1 MAELSNEDLKA
12 VPASERSWTTWN
24 YAALWIGMS
33 ICIPTYQLAAGYIT
47 NGMNWKQAIFTVLL
61 GNLVVLV
68 PMILNGH
75 AGAKYGIPFPVFARA
90 SFGTTGANV
99 PAILRAIVACGWFGI
114 QTWIGGASLAVVVEK
129 TFWPGIAETSFV
141 DEVLGVAEKGPVH
154 YKGKVDPKV
163 VKHVVVNEQR
173 VALSADGG
181 FEATA
186 VRDPKSHTILVGT
199 VDHDGKIAKPDKV
212 RVPAGALDVRLGDF
226 ICFMA
231 FWLVNMVIVW
241 AGIESIRK
249 LLVIKSVFLPSATA
263 ALLFWAY
270 SAAGGFG
277 PMLTQGSRFANTSEF
292 LDVFIPSVTGAVG
305 FWATLSLNIPDF
317 TRYAKG
323 QKEQVLGQ
331 ALGLPTS
338 MTAVAFVGVAVTSA
352 TMVLPAFHGQAQW
365 DPKEIVKTFE
375 SPILVGIAMFCV
387 VLSTLATNIA
397 ANIVSPANDFSN
409 LSPKKISFRTGG
421 YITGLVG
428 IFMFPWKLLEDPTG
442 YIFTWLLGYSA
453 LLGPIGGI
461 LIADY
466 FVIRRKALDV
476 DDLYSPVGR
485 YRYNGGWNPAALIAL
500 VVGILPNV
508 PGFLMQIAP
517 NLAKGLPAFFATVFG
532 FAWFVGFGLSAV
544 VYIVLMKM
552 RGADAMRDG
561 KAAI

>member
-1 MAELSNEDLKA
+1 MSELTNEDLKA
-12 VPASERSWTTWN
+12 VPQSERSWTTWN

-33 ICIPTYQLAAGYIT
+33 ICIPTYQLASGYIKD
-47 NGMNWKQAIFTVLL
+47 GMNWKQAIFTVLL
-61 GNLVVLV
+61 GNLVVLI

-75 AGAKYGIPFPVFARA
+75 AGARYGIPFPVFARA
-90 SFGTTGANV
+90 SFGTKGANV

-114 QTWIGGASLAVVVEK
+114 QTWIGGASMAVVLEK
-129 TFWPGIAETSFV
+129 TVWPGIAQTQFI
-141 DEVLGVAEKGPVH
+141 DESLGIAERGPVRF
-154 YKGKVDPKV
+154 KGKVDPRTTKT
-163 VKHVVVNEQR
+163 VVVSGQHARLND
-173 VALSADGG
+173 DGSY
-181 FEATA
+181 EVYP
-186 VRDPKSHTILVGT
+186 VRDANHQVEIAVASTSGVLTTSKQKVNVG
-199 VDHDGKIAKPDKV
+199 P
-212 RVPAGALDVRLGDF
+212 LDVRLGDF
-226 ICFMA
+226 LCFLG

-249 LLVIKSVFLPSATA
+249 LLVVKSIFLPSATA

-270 SAAGGFG
+270 NAAGGFG
-277 PMLTQGSRFANTSEF
+277 PMLSQGSRFANTSEF

-338 MTAVAFVGVAVTSA
+338 MTAVAFVGVVVTSA
-352 TMVLPAFHGQAQW
+352 TIVLPAFNGQPEW
-365 DPKEIVKTFE
+365 DPKEIVKKFD
-375 SPILVGIAMFCV
+375 SAVIVAVAMFCV

-409 LSPKKISFRTGG
+409 LAPSRISFRTGG
-421 YITGLVG
+421 YITGIVG
-428 IFMFPWKLLEDPTG
+428 IFMLPWKLLEDPTG
-442 YIFTWLLGYSA
+442 YIFTWLIGYSA

-508 PGFLMQIAP
+508 PGFLMQVAP
-517 NLAKGLPAFFATVFG
+517 SLAKSIPDFFGKVYG

-544 VYIVLMKM
+544 VYIALMKM

-561 KAAI
+561 RPAV